1 MNTSRRTQLKLASA
15 NAFDW
20 LSPLGAATALAM
32 GGLTP
37 AKASAAG
44 AGAGLL
50 LPSCELTYDLTG
62 MQKGLQYQATAT
74 LRWQRND
81 TAYQAELSARILV
94 IFKRR
99 QVSQGALVSQALRP
113 SLFTDEGKRIKQATF
128 KPKEQAI
135 AYTESGPAL
144 WTPPTQDRLSIYFM
158 LPQLMAQAR
167 LRHASSFSVP
177 VSSANSLVSWDL
189 TMGARDTINTPM
201 GQWSAQTLTRVKQ
214 TTDDTS
220 AQLWFGGANDL
231 LPLRIRLEDNEGT
244 WLEQSLRS
252 QTRIADLA

>member
-1 MNTSRRTQLKLASA
+1 MNSSRRTHLKLASA
-15 NAFDW
+15 SAIEW
-20 LSPLGAATALAM
+20 LSPLSAATAFLM
-32 GGLTP
+32 GSLTP
-37 AKASAAG
+37 AETSASG
-44 AGAGLL
+44 VGLL

-62 MQKGLQYQATAT
+62 MQKGLQYNASAT

-81 TAYQAELSARILV
+81 SAYLADMSARILV
-94 IFKRR
+94 IFKRH
-99 QVSQGALVSQALRP
+99 QVSQGTLVSHALQPR
-113 SLFTDEGKRIKQATF
+113 LFTDEAKRIKKATF
-128 KPKEQAI
+128 KPKAQVIE
-135 AYTESGPAL
+135 YTESGPAL
-144 WTPPTQDRLSIYFM
+144 WTPRTQDRLSIYFM

-167 LRHASSFSVP
+167 LHNANSFSVP

-189 TMGARDTINTPM
+189 IMGARDTIDTPM
-201 GQWSAQTLTRVKQ
+201 GQWSAQKLTRAKQ